1 MIFEI
6 RIVLDHVVVQGGYE
20 MFLFME
26 SSQHASLQNMISAD
40 SDLGQQFCSTTIS
53 LLCLFY
59 KFMIDVYMR
68 GLMLL
73 RLP

>member
-40 SDLGQQFCSTTIS
+40 SDLGQQFCLTTIS
-53 LLCLFY
+53 LLCLLY
-59 KFMIDVYMR
+59 
-68 GLMLL
+68 
-73 RLP
+73 